1 MEYNCTCIDCKQASA
16 TWVCDEC
23 QELRDKRFKEKKTDT
38 GLKNGD
44 QVVMHTCMEA
54 KNPKYAGKIWTVSS
68 EHEWELCGSMVV
80 MLEGFSG
87 AFASQY
93 LQKLD
98 FTK

>member
-1 MEYNCTCIDCKQASA
+1 MGDYNC
-16 TWVCDEC
+16 EC
-23 QELRDKRFKEKKTDT
+23 QDRRDKRIKEKNIDT
-38 GLKNGD
+38 GLKKGD

-54 KNPKYAGKIWTVSS
+54 RSPKNQGKIWTVTS
-68 EHEWELCGSMVV
+68 EKEWELCGSMVV